1 MQSAIG
7 TGPQE
12 QAQRRRARRQKIC
25 FAFGNLG
32 QSAFYNAMST
42 FFMTYTSRPRC
53 SCAWTRA
60 SRPA

>member
-1 MQSAIG
+1 MTSTSSETALQPPVMSSTSIKEHAMQSAIG

-32 QSAFYNAMST
+32 QSAF
-42 FFMTYTSRPRC
+42 
-53 SCAWTRA
+53 
-60 SRPA
+60 